1 MKKIYIYILMSI
13 ALVALIF
20 MLLMLSPWFNIQNIE
35 VNGLETIEKPDIIR
49 QMKLDKTTNILSF
62 NSLIAKRRLKSNY
75 YIQDIK
81 VTKKLPNT
89 VIINVTERKIVG
101 YIPYISDYI
110 YIDKDGM
117 VIDVKSSYTQPLPII
132 YGLKFDSFII
142 GENLKT
148 DNDEA
153 FEIVMEI
160 TNSIKDKEYLKEI
173 LKIDVSD
180 LEDIHLYM
188 ENLDIVLGNREA
200 INIKMNTLNEIL
212 KNFTPTEKGFLYIDD
227 INKAPIFKYIT

>member
-20 MLLMLSPWFNIQNIE
+20 MLLMLSPWLNIQNIE

-75 YIQDIK
+75 YIQDVK

-101 YIPYISDYI
+101 YIPYTSDYI

-148 DNDEA
+148 DNDGA

-173 LKIDVSD
+173 SKIDVSD

>member
-20 MLLMLSPWFNIQNIE
+20 MLLMLSPWLNIQNIE

-62 NSLIAKRRLKSNY
+62 NRLIAKRRLKSNY

>member
-20 MLLMLSPWFNIQNIE
+20 MLLMLSPWLNIQNIE

-49 QMKLDKTTNILSF
+49 QMRLDKTTNILSF
-62 NSLIAKRRLKSNY
+62 NRLIAKRRLKSNY

>member
-20 MLLMLSPWFNIQNIE
+20 MLLMLSPWLNIQNIE

-142 GENLKT
+142 GENLRT

>member
-20 MLLMLSPWFNIQNIE
+20 MLLMLSPWLNIQNIE

-49 QMKLDKTTNILSF
+49 QMRLDKTTNILSF
-62 NSLIAKRRLKSNY
+62 NRLIAKRRLKSNY

-212 KNFTPTEKGFLYIDD
+212 KNFTPAEKGFLYIDD

>member
-20 MLLMLSPWFNIQNIE
+20 MLLMLSPWLNIQNIE

-62 NSLIAKRRLKSNY
+62 NRLIAKRRLKSNY

-200 INIKMNTLNEIL
+200 INIKMNTLNEIF

>member
-20 MLLMLSPWFNIQNIE
+20 MLLMLSPWLNIQNIE

-142 GENLKT
+142 GENLRQIMMK
-148 DNDEA
+148 
-153 FEIVMEI
+153 
-160 TNSIKDKEYLKEI
+160 L
-173 LKIDVSD
+173 L
-180 LEDIHLYM
+180 
-188 ENLDIVLGNREA
+188 R
-200 INIKMNTLNEIL
+200 
-212 KNFTPTEKGFLYIDD
+212 
-227 INKAPIFKYIT
+227 

>member
-20 MLLMLSPWFNIQNIE
+20 MLLMLSPWLNIQNIE